1 MFDSNGRLWNKPM
14 SRSARRK
21 VAEIS
26 SHQDKKETAMKLTKV
41 VKTSAEAYP
50 LVQSNDQ
57 EIEELA

>member
-1 MFDSNGRLWNKPM
+1 M

-50 LVQSNDQ
+50 LVQSNEQ
-57 EIEELA
+57 EIGELA